1 MTVIGLAAR
10 QNLVQ
15 ALNFNRHAQ
24 TLVSLTETER
34 ITAEDIF
41 LVLDLNEFQAD
52 SQPKRITLSGLSAS
66 LGALPTS
73 NSTTFVNSSLY
84 SVTDTDYYVGVNYS
98 GVATVVMPPAVNNGR
113 VVIVKDESGGA
124 GSGGNRNIRIS
135 GASQIDGQNE
145 AILAY
150 DYGSLTFIYRDGWRI
165 I

>member
-1 MTVIGLAAR
+1 MPLAA
-10 QNLVQ
+10 
-15 ALNFNRHAQ
+15 
-24 TLVSLTETER
+24 
-34 ITAEDIF
+34 
-41 LVLDLNEFQAD
+41 
-52 SQPKRITLSGLSAS
+52 
-66 LGALPTS
+66 
-73 NSTTFVNSSLY
+73 
-84 SVTDTDYYVGVNYS
+84 
-98 GVATVVMPPAVNNGR
+98 NNGR